1 MCSKNLHVQVFSTP
15 VFYVTFTEVN
25 VNPIIML
32 SIMLVYW
39 SRRK

>member
-1 MCSKNLHVQVFSTP
+1 MCSKDLHVQVFSTP
-15 VFYVTFTEVN
+15 VFYVTAAEVN
-25 VNPIIML
+25 VNPIIG